1 MNDRVR
7 DGAVATHGAFESD
20 GRLESVSLGAI
31 FNLNMVEDDLSLSP
45 CTIRLEHVCGENL
58 TAPAVSIL
66 TNNLNV
72 SCEKNNFTTHIDSI
86 IVLSGGKT
94 ITPMIVIECL
104 VESDKTILVTNDSAV
119 VRMVVL
125 HGSWGK
131 IDLVTLLPVETLLNE
146 DLILATVN
154 WRLQTRLSASLLSIE
169 LDVAHSS
176 EDLVA
181 SRNSSAENQGLIV
194 LIAV

>member
-20 GRLESVSLGAI
+20 GRLESVSLRAI
-31 FNLNMVEDDLSLSP
+31 FNLNMVEYDLALSP

-58 TAPAVSIL
+58 TTPAVGIL
-66 TNNLNV
+66 TYDLNV
-72 SCEKNNFTTHIDSI
+72 PREKNDFTTHVDSI
-86 IVLSGGKT
+86 IVLSSGKA

-104 VESDKTILVTNDSAV
+104 VESDETVLVTDDSAV
-119 VRMVVL
+119 VGMVVL

-169 LDVAHSS
+169 LDIAHSS
-176 EDLVA
+176 KDLVA
-181 SRNSSAENQGLIV
+181 S
-194 LIAV
+194 